1 MAVFGAL
8 GNLLTLLAI
17 PWAQSNRILGFNRS
31 PLKYTTIF
39 IVNLAFADFL
49 YCITSL
55 PMYSYTVSL
64 ATVTVKQFE
73 EMLQYIQRGWPAN
86 HWSCFGFAAFRY
98 VNAFAAWMALGFV
111 AFSRYSNNVVL

>member
-1 MAVFGAL
+1 MSRCIIVAVIGAL

-17 PWAQSNRILGFNRS
+17 PWAQSNRILGFNRT

-55 PMYSYTVSL
+55 PMYSYTVKYISS
-64 ATVTVKQFE
+64 K
-73 EMLQYIQRGWPAN
+73 YHIIYNIQRISVYPEGLA
-86 HWSCFGFAAFRY
+86 C
-98 VNAFAAWMALGFV
+98 
-111 AFSRYSNNVVL
+111 